1 LIGALKQVAGR
12 VPVVVKAGP
21 NEGVRWSLT
30 TSGRG
35 YGDGSFERGKM
46 DLLCGMIAPGE
57 CFWDIGAHK
66 GYVSLLASRL
76 VGQRGRVYA
85 FEPAADN
92 LGFLRRH
99 LKWNRADNVTVF
111 PFAIADQDG
120 QEWFGGGSSLSLKLG
135 GGGEVVEVRSIE
147 SLLEREGLRA
157 PTFLKIDVEGAE
169 ARVLQGAG
177 ESLYAPDRAILVA
190 THSKQSFEECSSIL
204 KQGGFRTVESGEVE
218 DLRRRSWTG
227 RGDPDLLALGSE
239 RSVSEDILEA
249 FKGQLDGQFTIH
261 NS

>member
-1 LIGALKQVAGR
+1 M
-12 VPVVVKAGP
+12 VVKAGP

-46 DLLCGMIAPGE
+46 DLLCGLIQPGE
-57 CFWDIGAHK
+57 CFWDVGAHK

-85 FEPAADN
+85 FEPSAEN

-99 LKWNRADNVTVF
+99 VKWNRAENVTVF
-111 PFAIADQDG
+111 PFAIADSDG
-120 QEWFGGGSSLSLKLG
+120 KEKFGGGSSLSLRLG
-135 GGGEVVEVRSIE
+135 GGGEVVEVRTVE
-147 SLLEREGLRA
+147 SLLQDGLRA

-169 ARVLQGAG
+169 ARVLKGAG

-190 THSKQSFEECSSIL
+190 THSKESFEECAGIL
-204 KQGGFRTVESGEVE
+204 KQSGFRVIESGEVE

-239 RSVSEDILEA
+239 RSVSEDLLTAFGASEA
-249 FKGQLDGQFTIH
+249 DALLKTQ